1 MTLRTLLPV
10 LALIATTAPSLDAQ
24 QKIPELHTTAFSGEH
39 VDLPAAL
46 AGHTTVLILSFSQGS
61 RDSVTAWFRQL
72 AADYKTSP
80 TVLYYNL
87 PVLAGAPGFLRG
99 SITKKIKETVPAPA
113 QPRFLPV
120 YDHEDEWKAAAG
132 YAKHDPDGTLYLVVV
147 DSTGTILFHFATA
160 SAPTPQTYGEIRKA
174 VVSGQ

>member
-1 MTLRTLLPV
+1 MTLRTLLPA
-10 LALIATTAPSLDAQ
+10 LALTFAAATTAQGQ

-61 RDSVTAWFRQL
+61 RDAVTAWFRQL

-87 PVLAGAPGFLRG
+87 PVLAGAPSFLRG
-99 SITKKIKETVPAPA
+99 TITRKIKETIPAPA

-120 YDHEDEWKAAAG
+120 YDHEAEWKAAAG
-132 YAKHDPDGTLYLVVV
+132 YAKHDPDGTLYLIVV
-147 DSTGTILFHFATA
+147 DATGTIRFHLTTGTA
-160 SAPTPQTYGEIRKA
+160 PMPQTYEQIKKA